1 MEFYLVDEL
10 ECDLVVFHPYRT
22 LMTLCGKDD
31 GTAAMVIE
39 AGELGAG
46 GIEYVPAGPGE
57 VWEGNGIK
65 RYWGSGQ
72 GKLLLDDKTLQL
84 AWFVS

>member
-1 MEFYLVDEL
+1 
-10 ECDLVVFHPYRT
+10 
-22 LMTLCGKDD
+22 MTLCGKDD

-46 GIEYVPAGPGE
+46 GIELVPAGPGE
-57 VWEGNGIK
+57 VWEGNGVK

-84 AWFVS
+84 AWFVFISTFTIGKPTYRVWVHAG